1 MNLRLAGFGWVLSL
15 FLKGGEEVLCTGKG
29 QHGRFQG
36 TTMAFAYTQNV
47 RLVNK
52 NLLRFKLGTCPIKVY
67 NITNK
72 SASLLT
78 GLRNHTSED
87 CMSLY
92 FPTQNLR

>member
-1 MNLRLAGFGWVLSL
+1 MDLRLAGFGWFLSL
-15 FLKGGEEVLCTGKG
+15 FLRAGEEVLCIRKRL
-29 QHGRFQG
+29 HGRFKG

-52 NLLRFKLGTCPIKVY
+52 NWLRFKPGTCPIKVY

-72 SASLLT
+72 STSLLT
-78 GLRNHTSED
+78 GLRNHTPEV

-92 FPTQNLR
+92 FPNQNLR

>member
-1 MNLRLAGFGWVLSL
+1 M
-15 FLKGGEEVLCTGKG
+15 CTGKEKHG
-29 QHGRFQG
+29 QFQG

-52 NLLRFKLGTCPIKVY
+52 NWLRFKPGTCPIKAY

-72 SASLLT
+72 STSLLT
-78 GLRNHTSED
+78 GLRHHTSEV

-92 FPTQNLR
+92 FPTQNLM